1 MKNFTGKLTAI
12 SAAIFLMFGL
22 AFLTI
27 PADAQTKKRTKKTV
41 RKTSIPQPVPAQN
54 LPIVISEA
62 NQYQNQ
68 LPVVITENN
77 ANQTPVEPETVDQK
91 MDKLGNRMREMNTR
105 VKTLESS
112 KQTEYDNKQKRLL
125 MNLDILTRAET
136 RAESLRK
143 QLFDLIEKEGSIKE
157 KLETIDYNIRPDTI
171 ERQVAFAGSLR
182 PEELREM
189 KKKNLEAEKRNLE
202 NLLIEIGTTRTNLET
217 NVQKADQ
224 LVEKLR
230 SVLEKDIDDALT
242 EQPKDQ

>member
-1 MKNFTGKLTAI
+1 MKNFTGRLTAI
-12 SAAIFLMFGL
+12 STTLLLLFGC

-27 PADAQTKKRTKKTV
+27 AVDAQTKKRAKKPL
-41 RKTSIPQPVPAQN
+41 RKTSVPQP
-54 LPIVISEA
+54 LPTQTLPVVVSQA
-62 NQYQNQ
+62 DLYQNQ
-68 LPVVITENN
+68 TPVVIPENN
-77 ANQTPVEPETVDQK
+77 ETSTIVEPETVDQK

-105 VKTLESS
+105 VKSLETS

-157 KLETIDYNIRPDTI
+157 KLETIDYDIRPDTI
-171 ERQVAFAGSLR
+171 DRQVAFAGSLR

-202 NLLIEIGTTRTNLET
+202 NLLTEIGTTRTNLET